1 MKILSLSLLLFLT
14 ATVSHSRPSEP
25 VPRLIELFT
34 STKIVENEAEF
45 LEKQRLS
52 ISWHLGVETSN
63 IINFKTVFANCKDY
77 VEDYL
82 KTSQQYRYDSKTVC
96 KEAYFYAKDLVL
108 RNDTYNVWIFDLD
121 ETLLSNIP
129 FYAKYGYGTEKHEP
143 ETFRKWLEAGE
154 APVLPETL
162 HLYQNILE
170 LWISP
175 VLLTE
180 RFQDLEEVTL
190 KNLKAAG
197 FPYWRHVFFK
207 ECRPTGSSK
216 KIANFNQRRR
226 RIWRGMA
233 TLSLGILETNGLI
246 WLRTALGEGLLSSLI
261 HSTTRSNKD
270 HASTLYVFFF
280 YLCIPVVATC

>member
-1 MKILSLSLLLFLT
+1 MKILLLSLLLFLA

-52 ISWHLGVETSN
+52 ISYPNCRSWHLGVETSN
-63 IINFKTVFANCKDY
+63 IINFKTVPANCKDY

-82 KTSQQYRYDSKTVC
+82 TTSQQYRYDSKTVC
-96 KEAYFYAKDLVL
+96 KEAYFYAKGFVL
-108 RNDTYNVWIFDLD
+108 KNDTYNVWIFDLD
-121 ETLLSNIP
+121 ENLLSNVP

-170 LWISP
+170 LGISP
-175 VLLTE
+175 VLLTQ

-190 KNLKAAG
+190 KNLKAVG

-207 ECRPTGSSK
+207 PTSSSK
-216 KIANFNQRRR
+216 EIANFKSEERKN
-226 RIWRGMA
+226 
-233 TLSLGILETNGLI
+233 LETNGHTIIGNIGDQWADLAKDSPGR
-246 WLRTALGEGLLSSLI
+246 RTFKLP
-261 HSTTRSNKD
+261 NP
-270 HASTLYVFFF
+270 LYYKV
-280 YLCIPVVATC
+280 